1 MKTCLTYMFLLL
13 SIQGFAQKLKYRI
26 EHIGAEQG
34 LSQGSVYA
42 MYKDPNGHM
51 WFGTLDGLNFWN
63 GKTMKVYRPSSKDK
77 FSIEGIDIKKIIG
90 FRTNDLLI
98 GTENCLNI
106 YDSEKGR
113 FRKIYFRNSTGQIIK
128 SEVFPIGV
136 VRNDV
141 TLWLSGVGLIKY
153 NFDTKKQT
161 ILVAE
166 NRFRTDYFSNI
177 NTTQNDLGDN
187 VWLHTEEGL
196 LRYDA
201 KTKKL
206 SYFFSKNQKNIVGK
220 PVEIVKIHVDGHN
233 IWLATFDGFIKF
245 DSKTLAVQKWTDFAK
260 NRPIGHVFD
269 IDSDKS
275 GNVWLGTERN
285 GLLCFDTKSETFEQ
299 ISNKGSFSNFK
310 LHNDEISHI
319 YIDPDG
325 IIWANTDPYGVDKIQ
340 ILPGN
345 FGTYKLNLEGKL
357 PESMQNFSIRSV
369 VKDQNV
375 MWLGT
380 QQSGVWRVNAT
391 DFSIIDGFYNLNAKV
406 IPSNT
411 IRYMLKDQL
420 GTLWLGTSE
429 GLAYFQ
435 NGKFVEVT
443 GSQNKMSKK
452 FIRVLEE
459 FGNDIWIGTEEGIF
473 VLDKRTKRA
482 EAANL
487 FENKRITL
495 LEFLSKDTL
504 MVGIYNEGFFEVTS
518 SDGFKSFKIN
528 RLISNCIPTSFL
540 RQKDELWVGTSNGLA
555 NISLK
560 TKKIKWITREDGLP
574 SEFIYAIEPDKFQNL
589 WLSTNKGIVK
599 FEPKNN
605 HEFHSFNI
613 NDGLQGFEFNGYCSF
628 NDSTNG
634 RLYFGGINGLN
645 YFNPADINTVG
656 NNNVNVL
663 TEEILKLRPRNISY
677 YSDSKSLYNK
687 PNPSDSN
694 FLAKFKFYKGLI
706 PNFSYTPNDVWLR
719 FTFKNK
725 VNKSWFFEL
734 DNPRLSQVEIWLY
747 ERNQLILYKKSGDK
761 VPLNKYELKSPN
773 PIFKLDMIENQDYVM
788 YIKGSST
795 RDVKF
800 PILIWEENELLE
812 QLGSNKLIWGIYL
825 GFIILISLYN
835 IFLWITIKEFT
846 YLYYSLYIIL
856 FGAFQLTLY
865 GFGFQYVWSNSWFN
879 EVAYIVF
886 LFVSNVFLIFFTDS
900 FLDLKKQYG
909 KPWLIAKRVLLF
921 WSVSN
926 ALLSLF
932 YFRYWHNYFAIASGM
947 MFSFTF
953 VAIAIDYYLK
963 KLIIIYYYGLATF
976 FLVIASMIVGFQNL
990 GWIEPLYQDKIIM
1003 AGSMLEIILFSVAL
1017 GYKFRQ
1023 NQLEKER
1030 QQMLRNQISG
1040 NLHDDLAASLSSLTM
1055 YTELSKRKLDL
1066 PQNELLER
1074 FERISFK
1081 SREILGKVR
1090 EAVYEL
1096 NPKNDQEEEWLERI
1110 VNFGKDI
1117 FESKNIE
1124 FRALIPEGFDSKSVV
1139 SEHRREIFLIFKE
1152 AMNNAA
1158 KYSEATTVIF
1168 EVKKMIGA
1176 KEFRLKDDGKG
1187 IETTRMD
1194 AGNGLSN
1201 MKERAKKMNAQLLIN
1216 TKNGTEIILITK

>member
-1 MKTCLTYMFLLL
+1 MKTCLIYLFLLL
-13 SIQGFAQKLKYRI
+13 SIHGFSQKLKYRI

-34 LSQGSVYA
+34 LSQGSVYS
-42 MYKDPNGHM
+42 MYKDPEGHM

-63 GKTMKVYRPSSKDK
+63 GKTMKVYRPSRRDIY
-77 FSIEGIDIKKIIG
+77 SIDGIDIKKIIG
-90 FRTNDLLI
+90 YRGNDLLI
-98 GTENCLNI
+98 GTETCLNI
-106 YDSEKGR
+106 YDSENDR
-113 FRKIYFRNSTGQIIK
+113 FRKVFFRDSRGKITKN
-128 SEVFPIGV
+128 EVFPISV
-136 VRNDV
+136 VGQEL
-141 TLWLSGVGLIKY
+141 TLWLSGVGLL
-153 NFDTKKQT
+153 NFNFQTKKQQ
-161 ILVAE
+161 ILVSE

-177 NTTQNDLGDN
+177 NTTQSDLDNN
-187 VWLHTEEGL
+187 VWLHSEEGL
-196 LRYDA
+196 LKYDIKA
-201 KTKKL
+201 KKL
-206 SYFFSKNQKNIVGK
+206 SYYFSNNNKNIIGEK
-220 PVEIVKIHVDGHN
+220 VEIVKVLIEKENV
-233 IWLATFDGFIKF
+233 WLGTFDGIVKF
-245 DSKTLAVQKWTDFAK
+245 DTKTMQIKKWVDFGK
-260 NRPIGHVFD
+260 NKHIGHVFD
-269 IDSDKS
+269 IDSDIQ
-275 GNVWLGTERN
+275 GNLWIGTERN
-285 GLLCFDTKSETFEQ
+285 GLLYFDSKTEVFEQ

-310 LHNDEISHI
+310 LHNDEVSHV
-319 YIDPDG
+319 YIDNDG
-325 IIWANTDPYGVDKIQ
+325 IIWANTDPYGIDKIQ

-357 PESMQNFSIRSV
+357 PESMQNFSIRSIT
-369 VKDQNV
+369 KDGDYF
-375 MWLGT
+375 WLGT
-380 QQSGVWRVNAT
+380 QQSGVWRVNAS
-391 DFSIIDGFYNLNAKV
+391 DFSIKDGFCNLDRKL

-411 IRYMLKDQL
+411 VRFMLKDSK
-420 GTLWLGTSE
+420 GKLWLGTSE
-429 GLAYFQ
+429 GLAYFD
-435 NGKFVEVT
+435 GKKFVEV
-443 GSQNKMSKK
+443 GGAQNKTTRK

-459 FGNDIWIGTEEGIF
+459 FQSDLWIGTEDGIF
-473 VLDKRTKRA
+473 KLEMSTNSMEEVP
-482 EAANL
+482 L
-487 FENKRITL
+487 FKNQRITL
-495 LEFLSKDTL
+495 LKFLDKDKL
-504 MVGIYNEGFFEVTS
+504 LVGIYNEGLFEVNS
-518 SDGFKSFKIN
+518 IDRFKSFKIS
-528 RLISNCIPTSFL
+528 RLIANCIPTSIL
-540 RQKDELWVGTSNGLA
+540 RQGSEVWVGTSSGLA
-555 NISLK
+555 NLSLQ
-560 TKKIKWITREDGLP
+560 TKKIRWIKREDGLP
-574 SEFIYAIEPDKFQNL
+574 SEFVYAIESDQQQNL

-599 FEPKNN
+599 FDPKNLA
-605 HEFHSFNI
+605 EFHSFNI
-613 NDGLQGFEFNGYCSF
+613 NDGLQGFEFNGYASF
-628 NDSTNG
+628 KDTASG
-634 RLYFGGINGLN
+634 RLYFGGVNGLN
-645 YFNPADINTVG
+645 YFNPNEIRVVG
-656 NNNVNVL
+656 NNNLNVL
-663 TEEILKLRPRNISY
+663 SDDIIKLRPKQITY
-677 YSDSKSLYNK
+677 FSDLGGLYQK
-687 PNPSDSN
+687 PNPEDAGFNS
-694 FLAKFKFYKGLI
+694 KFKPYRGLI
-706 PNFSYTPNDVWLR
+706 PNFSYTPNQIWLK
-719 FTFKNK
+719 FTLKNK
-725 VNKSWFFEL
+725 VDKSWFFEL
-734 DNPRLSQVEIWLY
+734 DNARLSQVEIWLY

-761 VPLNKYELKSPN
+761 IDFSKFDVKSPN
-773 PIFKLDMIENQDYVM
+773 PIIKLEMIENQDYVM

-800 PILIWEENELLE
+800 PMLIWEENELLGH
-812 QLGSNKLIWGIYL
+812 LGTNKLIWGIYL

-856 FGAFQLTLY
+856 FGAFQLSLY
-865 GFGFQYVWSNSWFN
+865 GFGFQYVWSNHWFN
-879 EVAYIVF
+879 EIAYIVF
-886 LFVSNVFLIFFTDS
+886 LFMSNVFLIFFTDS

-909 KPWLIAKRVLLF
+909 KPWLIVKRVLLF

-963 KLIIIYYYGLATF
+963 KLVIIYYYGLATF
-976 FLVIASMIVGFQNL
+976 FLVMASMIVGLQNL
-990 GWIEPLYQDKIIM
+990 GLVEPLYQDKIIM

-1187 IETTRMD
+1187 IETTRVD

-1201 MKERAKKMNAQLLIN
+1201 IKERAKKMNAQLVIN
-1216 TKNGTEIILITK
+1216 TKKGTEIILITK

>member
-1 MKTCLTYMFLLL
+1 MLL

-113 FRKIYFRNSTGQIIK
+113 FKKVYFRNASGQIIK

-136 VRNDV
+136 VGNEV
-141 TLWLSGVGLIKY
+141 KLWLSGVGLIKY

-206 SYFFSKNQKNIVGK
+206 SYFFSNNPKNIVGE
-220 PVEIVKIHVDGHN
+220 PVEIVKIHVDGDD

-260 NRPIGHVFD
+260 NKPIGHVFD

-285 GLLCFDTKSETFEQ
+285 GLLCFDTTSETFEQ

-435 NGKFVEVT
+435 KGKFVEVT

-495 LEFLSKDTL
+495 LEFLSKDSL

-528 RLISNCIPTSFL
+528 RLMSNCIPTSFL

-605 HEFHSFNI
+605 NEFHSFNI

-656 NNNVNVL
+656 KNNVNVL

-677 YSDSKSLYNK
+677 FSDSKSLYNK

-694 FLAKFKFYKGLI
+694 FLAKFRLYKGLI

-909 KPWLIAKRVLLF
+909 KPWLIVKRVLLF
-921 WSVSN
+921 WSVIN

-1074 FERISFK
+1074 FERISLK

-1176 KEFRLKDDGKG
+1176 KEFRLKDDGIG

-1201 MKERAKKMNAQLLIN
+1201 IKDRAKKMNAQLVIN
-1216 TKNGTEIILITK
+1216 TKKGTEIILITK